1 MYTPVDVHTHR
12 SPEELAAGLPHIDSA
27 PRDAGRLDVLVRRP
41 ALGEREVL
49 EVGELSLTE
58 GLVGDT
64 WSQRSSKRTPD
75 GSPHP
80 NMQLNVMSSRVLA
93 ALADRERWPLAGD
106 QLLVDLDLSPANLPT
121 GTRLEIGTAVI
132 EVTDQPHTGCAKFAE
147 RFGAEALRFVN
158 TGAGAQRR
166 FRGLNAKVV
175 QPGSVRQG
183 DAVTVVRPSG

>member
-1 MYTPVDVHTHR
+1 MFTPVDVHTHR
-12 SPEELAAGLPHIDSA
+12 SAEQLAAGMPHIDAA
-27 PRDAGRLDVLVRRP
+27 PRDTGTLDVLVRRP
-41 ALGEREVL
+41 AVNERDVL

-64 WSQRSSKRTPD
+64 WSQRSSRRTPD

-80 NMQLNVMSSRVLA
+80 DMQLNVMSSRVLA
-93 ALADRERWPLAGD
+93 ALADRERWQLAGD
-106 QLLVDLDLSPANLPT
+106 QLLVDLDLSPENLPT

-147 RFGAEALRFVN
+147 RFGPEALRFVN
-158 TGAGAQRR
+158 TGAGAERR

-175 QPGSVRQG
+175 QPGSIRPG
-183 DAVTVVRPSG
+183 DTITVVRR